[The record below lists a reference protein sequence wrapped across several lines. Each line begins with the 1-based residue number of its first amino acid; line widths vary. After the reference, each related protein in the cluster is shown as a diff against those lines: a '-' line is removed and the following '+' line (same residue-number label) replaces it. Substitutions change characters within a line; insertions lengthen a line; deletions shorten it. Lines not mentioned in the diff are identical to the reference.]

1 MAYKVMYRAYRP
13 QTFDEVV
20 GQQNIIKTLK
30 NAIAEDKISHAY
42 LFCGPRGTGKTSLA
56 RLFAKALNCQEGIG
70 HQCNHCASCTAIT
83 NGEHPDVVE
92 IDAASNSGV
101 DNVRALIQQINY
113 QPIMGR
119 YKIYII
125 DEVHNMSNDAFN
137 SLLKTLEEPP
147 EYVVFILATTEPQRI
162 IPTILS
168 RVQRFD
174 FSKISNADLIRNMK
188 NILKKENTD
197 YEEEALEIIANLADG
212 GVRDSLSLLDQ
223 VLSYCHNKITTSDV
237 YSLFGLLTLKDKM
250 DYVKLIKER
259 NLKDLLAKFNSD
271 YSKGLDIAKLHSDLI
286 KIYKDYLVYALTKDD
301 SVLSVIKPETYKE
314 CKLSLKEINFN
325 LQTLV
330 KSNMEY
336 NRVTSLYNHF
346 ELTLINLISA
356 LQLKDEEINPVP
368 RKIEKHEVM
377 HTPLLDEED
386 PDYSYE
392 KPAPVEQKPVK
403 QEKKVEK
410 VKKSEP
416 VKVEKK
422 EEPKQEVVEDNFDD
436 VPLDGSSLDEMSLL
450 AIMKNNSKSNTSA
463 MSTTL
468 YNNFLGCLTN
478 FQFDQT
484 VVNTVET
491 CSVRSYSFERI
502 ILVTSNAHQAV
513 YCNRHPDK
521 LNEAIQ
527 TYTGV
532 KNISAIVLSDATF
545 NYLKE
550 KYIELMKANKLS
562 TLQEYEEKL
571 KASNKSNSDLFV
583 EDLFRED

>member
-1 MAYKVMYRAYRP
+1 MYRAYRP

-147 EYVVFILATTEPQRI
+147 EYVVFILATTEPQKI

-197 YEEEALEIIANLADG
+197 YEDEALEIIAKLADG

-223 VLSYCHNKITTSDV
+223 VLSYCHNKITTADV

-250 DYVKLIKER
+250 DYVKLIKAR

-330 KSNMEY
+330 KSYMEY

-356 LQLKDEEINPVP
+356 LQLKDEDANPEP

-392 KPAPVEQKPVK
+392 EPAPVEQKPVK
-403 QEKKVEK
+403 QEKKIEK
-410 VKKSEP
+410 VKKSDP

-422 EEPKQEVVEDNFDD
+422 EEPKQEVLKDNFDD
-436 VPLDGSSLDEMSLL
+436 VPLDGSALDEMSLL
-450 AIMKNNSKSNTSA
+450 AIMKNNNKSNTSA

-571 KASNKSNSDLFV
+571 KASTKSNSDLFV

>member
-1 MAYKVMYRAYRP
+1 MYRAYRP

-147 EYVVFILATTEPQRI
+147 EYVVFILATTEPQKI

-188 NILKKENTD
+188 NILKKEKTD
-197 YEEEALEIIANLADG
+197 YEDEALEIIANLADG

-223 VLSYCHNKITTSDV
+223 VLSYCHNKITTDDV

-356 LQLKDEEINPVP
+356 LQLKDEEINPAP

-377 HTPLLDEED
+377 HTPLLDEEE

-392 KPAPVEQKPVK
+392 EPAPVEQKPVK

-410 VKKSEP
+410 VKKSET

-422 EEPKQEVVEDNFDD
+422 EEPKQEVVEGNFDD
-436 VPLDGSSLDEMSLL
+436 VPLDGSALDEMSLL
-450 AIMKNNSKSNTSA
+450 AIMKNNNKSNTSA

-545 NYLKE
+545 KYLKE

>member
-1 MAYKVMYRAYRP
+1 MYRAYRP

-125 DEVHNMSNDAFN
+125 DEVHNMSNDAFT

-147 EYVVFILATTEPQRI
+147 EYVVFILATTEPQKI

-197 YEEEALEIIANLADG
+197 YEDEALEIIANLADG

-250 DYVKLIKER
+250 DYVKLIKAR
-259 NLKDLLAKFNSD
+259 NLKALLAKFNSD

-356 LQLKDEEINPVP
+356 LQLKDEEANPEP

-377 HTPLLDEED
+377 HSPLLDEED

-392 KPAPVEQKPVK
+392 EPAPVEQKPVK

-416 VKVEKK
+416 VKAERK

-436 VPLDGSSLDEMSLL
+436 APLDGSALDEMSLL
-450 AIMKNNSKSNTSA
+450 AIMKNNNKSNTSA

-484 VVNTVET
+484 VVNTVES

-502 ILVTSNAHQAV
+502 ILVTANAHQAV

-545 NYLKE
+545 KYLKE

>member
-1 MAYKVMYRAYRP
+1 MYRAYRP

-147 EYVVFILATTEPQRI
+147 EYVVFILATTEPQKI

-197 YEEEALEIIANLADG
+197 YEDEALEIIANLADG

-223 VLSYCHNKITTSDV
+223 VLSYCHNKITTADV

-250 DYVKLIKER
+250 DYVKLIKTR

-356 LQLKDEEINPVP
+356 LQLKDEDANPEP

-377 HTPLLDEED
+377 QTPLLDEEE

-392 KPAPVEQKPVK
+392 EPTPVKQKPVK
-403 QEKKVEK
+403 QEKKLEK
-410 VKKSEP
+410 VKKSDP

-422 EEPKQEVVEDNFDD
+422 EEPKQEVVEGNFDD
-436 VPLDGSSLDEMSLL
+436 VPLDGSALDEMSLL
-450 AIMKNNSKSNTSA
+450 AIMKNNNKSNTSA
-463 MSTTL
+463 MSSTL

-484 VVNTVET
+484 VVNTVEA

-545 NYLKE
+545 KYLKE

>member
-1 MAYKVMYRAYRP
+1 MYRAYRP

-147 EYVVFILATTEPQRI
+147 EYVVFILATTEPQKI

-356 LQLKDEEINPVP
+356 LQLKDEEVNPEP

-392 KPAPVEQKPVK
+392 EPAPVEQKPVK

-416 VKVEKK
+416 VKAEKK
-422 EEPKQEVVEDNFDD
+422 EPKQEVVEDNFDD
-436 VPLDGSSLDEMSLL
+436 VPLDGSALDEMSLL
-450 AIMKNNSKSNTSA
+450 AIMKNNNKSNTSA

-484 VVNTVET
+484 VVNTVEA

-545 NYLKE
+545 KYLKE

>member
-1 MAYKVMYRAYRP
+1 MYRAYRP

-147 EYVVFILATTEPQRI
+147 EYVVFILATTEPQKI

-197 YEEEALEIIANLADG
+197 YEDEALEIIANLADG

-250 DYVKLIKER
+250 DYVKLIKAR

-356 LQLKDEEINPVP
+356 LQLKDEEANPEP
-368 RKIEKHEVM
+368 SKIEKHEVM

-392 KPAPVEQKPVK
+392 EPAPVEQKPVK

-416 VKVEKK
+416 VKAEKK
-422 EEPKQEVVEDNFDD
+422 EEPKQKVVEDNFDD
-436 VPLDGSSLDEMSLL
+436 VPLDGSALDEMSLL
-450 AIMKNNSKSNTSA
+450 AIMKNNNKSNTSA

-484 VVNTVET
+484 VVNTVES

-502 ILVTSNAHQAV
+502 ILVASNAHQAV

-545 NYLKE
+545 KYLKE

>member
-1 MAYKVMYRAYRP
+1 MYRAYRP

-83 NGEHPDVVE
+83 NGENPDVVE

-147 EYVVFILATTEPQRI
+147 EYVVFILATTEPQKI

-174 FSKISNADLIRNMK
+174 FSKISNSDLIRNMK
-188 NILKKENTD
+188 NILKKEKTD

-356 LQLKDEEINPVP
+356 LQLKDEEANPEP

-377 HTPLLDEED
+377 HTPLLDEEE

-392 KPAPVEQKPVK
+392 EPAPVEQKPVK
-403 QEKKVEK
+403 DVKKIEK

-416 VKVEKK
+416 VKVDKK
-422 EEPKQEVVEDNFDD
+422 EEPKQKVVEDNFDD
-436 VPLDGSSLDEMSLL
+436 VPLDGSALDEMSLL
-450 AIMKNNSKSNTSA
+450 AIMKNNNKSNTSA
-463 MSTTL
+463 INTTL

-484 VVNTVET
+484 VVNAVET

-545 NYLKE
+545 KYLTG